1 MTTSQLY
8 RNART
13 GFYTDLTVDTTPV
26 GAIVPNLKTGT
37 NSLDHN
43 FVKFGA
49 TTFPALTETT
59 GNAYAVKDNP
69 AYTHEGY
76 LYCNGDEFNIGDFPG
91 LFELIGNKYGGRA
104 SSGIDVTN
112 GGSGYTTLPLVG
124 ITAPGGGQGVQ
135 ATAGAVVENGVIVRV
150 DVVNPGAGYSSPPT
164 IQFTGGNG
172 SGATAVA
179 RINTVD
185 GSIEG
190 INTNNVMDYWGD
202 PYLGTFKVPDLR
214 TRKIVGN
221 GPVFGNN
228 SPNVGNSTLGVGTT
242 GGAWYLDK
250 DAQDEYFS
258 LGRIVTTGYE
268 NVVETVECTIIGQQ
282 QIDISM
288 RETKLSG
295 APQHSHTVYHTVPG
309 FNSYQAEAGGDRYLQ
324 DYREGRGRL
333 ARWYPTGGI
342 VFTHKH
348 GLLRSPITDNTVA
361 TYDVFDAF
369 GGAGGVGSLKDPTA
383 SANEQFYMASGAQ
396 GAGSY
401 IFQTYI
407 PDPVMKQFTG
417 SSNIGGRTVNTG
429 GTPVYDYSD
438 EWTYSSPGSY
448 SINLGNIS
456 GTPDRLIYTVVG
468 GGGSGAAGNVAG
480 NDGGN
485 SSIVVGSDLN
495 LVSAGGGGGGASNGQ
510 QGGQGGAGG
519 TATQSGSVSATGN
532 QDGQDGGAGAN
543 GQTSDGWPIADFPN
557 DPGGGGTAGVFGDYG
572 NGTAGINLR
581 VGGQSGTYTETLNT
595 DGTFNTQGITNPS
608 AVQFTVRG
616 GNGGTARGNRVGY
629 QGAVMVI
636 DMIESQLSSFGTGGW
651 NVKVGSAGGTGG
663 VGNNP
668 GVGGTNSMGANGG
681 TGGTGHNDADGGGGG
696 AAGMVMRGTQI
707 LGGAAGGGGGGGD
720 GYDGG
725 AGQNGQ
731 GPPSGYSQPDGT
743 TQPIGPGAGGNGGN
757 YGCIGGGGGA
767 GGAGVARNGISFG
780 GQGNGGASG
789 GPGGGPGADGGHG
802 GGSGG
807 VSGVSSYRSDWFSLN
822 SFSHSHNGTGG
833 VTLSVTYNNDYWT
846 AGGGGGGSGG
856 NWGGS
861 IQWTNLNN
869 PSSVSVTV
877 GSGGAGVSPGGQTT
891 GSTSSGDGGYVK
903 IGLGKIVGYT
913 GGSTGTS
920 TGDIIASGS
929 QSNTVWDVNIVGNGT
944 GTGTAGNFKL
954 PTTQVPDVY
963 IVGGGATT
971 AATASVTVA
980 SNKVTAINLDS
991 AGGGYTEIPYI
1002 YVMNGAGGGTK
1013 VTSTVDDAAGV
1024 VDQLFLTANSSSQ
1037 YTNYVKFGGLSGTT
1051 GTRYITLN
1059 PVDTTNCN
1067 YFSIKACRG
1076 NGVNGGNVPEEVLR
1090 VYYQPADS
1098 TSWTLIDTIIT
1109 PNSVRTDPIIGD
1121 VPVLSQAWDGASGA
1135 TKWYT
1140 YSVAMPIDAKAVGTK
1155 IKIEQPRATP
1165 SAANDNDADSDHYG
1179 ICEFIYWNEKVS
1191 GLVFVPTAGKISK
1204 PGVDSLSYT
1213 VQGETGPGIT
1223 YSSGLGA
1230 SEATLTLKSTT
1241 KIEPQA
1247 TIDPDIDV
1255 PLLHPYIL
1263 CKYLIK
1269 AF

>member
-1 MTTSQLY
+1 MTSTQLY
-8 RNART
+8 RNARQ

-37 NSLDHN
+37 NSYDYN

-49 TTFPALTETT
+49 TTFPGLTETT
-59 GNAYAVKDNP
+59 GNAYSVKDDP
-69 AYTHEGY
+69 AYTHQGY
-76 LYCNGDEFNIGDFPG
+76 LYCDGAEYNIGDFPG

-104 SSGIDVTN
+104 SSGIDITN
-112 GGSGYTTLPLVG
+112 GGSGYTSNPNVAIAAAPAGG
-124 ITAPGGGQGVQ
+124 ID
-135 ATAGAVVENGVIVRV
+135 ATASATVENGKVVRV
-150 DVVNPGAGYSSPPT
+150 DVINPGQGYVTAPAIT
-164 IQFTGGNG
+164 FTGGGG
-172 SGATAVA
+172 SGVVAEA
-179 RINTVD
+179 RITSDD

-190 INTNNVMDYWGD
+190 INNSNVMEWWGD
-202 PYLGTFKVPDLR
+202 PNLGTFKVPDLR

-250 DAQDEYFS
+250 DQQDEYFS

-282 QIDISM
+282 QIDITM

-369 GGAGGVGSLKDPTA
+369 GGAGGIGSLKDPTA
-383 SANEQFYMASGAQ
+383 AANEQFYMASGAQ

-401 IFQTYI
+401 VFQTYI

-456 GTPDRLIYTVVG
+456 GTPDRLIYTVTG

-495 LVSAGGGGGGASNGQ
+495 MVAAGGGGGGASNGQ
-510 QGGQGGAGG
+510 QGGDGGDGG
-519 TATQSGSVSATGN
+519 SATQSGSVSATGN
-532 QDGQDGGAGAN
+532 TDGQDGGAGAN
-543 GQTSDGWPIADFPN
+543 GQTSDGWPVADYPN
-557 DPGGGGTAGVFGDYG
+557 DPNGGGTAGVWGENQPG
-572 NGTAGINLR
+572 NGTVGINLL
-581 VGGQSGTYTETLNT
+581 VGGQSGTYTETLNS

-616 GNGGTARGNRVGY
+616 GDGGDAGRGGY
-629 QGAVMVI
+629 TGYPGATMVI
-636 DMIESQLSSFGTGGW
+636 DMISSQLSSFSTGGW
-651 NVKVGSAGGTGG
+651 NVKFGGAASGRNGGS
-663 VGNNP
+663 
-668 GVGGTNSMGANGG
+668 NSMGANGG
-681 TGGTGHNDADGGGGG
+681 YGGEGHQEADGGGGG
-696 AAGMVMRGTQI
+696 AAGMIMRGTQI
-707 LGGAAGGGGGGGD
+707 LGGAGGGGGAGAS

-725 AGQNGQ
+725 AGVNGG

-743 TQPIGPGAGGNGGN
+743 TQALGPGAGGVGGH

-767 GGAGVARNGISFG
+767 GGAGVARNGVSFG

-789 GPGGGPGADGGHG
+789 GPGGAPGGDGGHQG
-802 GGSGG
+802 GGAGL
-807 VSGVSSYRSDWFSLN
+807 SGVSSYRTDWFSLN
-822 SFSHSHNGTGG
+822 SFSHSNTGG
-833 VTLSVTYNNDYWT
+833 GGVSLSVTYNNDYWT

-856 NWGGS
+856 IWGGS
-861 IQWTNLNN
+861 IQWSSLNN
-869 PSSVSVTV
+869 PGSVSVTV
-877 GSGGAGVSPGGQTT
+877 GGGGAGVSPGGQTT
-891 GSTSSGDGGYVK
+891 GSTSNGSDGYVK

-920 TGDIIASGS
+920 TGDIVASGS
-929 QSNTVWDVNIVGNGT
+929 QDNTVWDVNIVGNGT
-944 GTGTAGNFKL
+944 GTGSAGNFKL

-963 IVGGGATT
+963 ITGGGATT
-971 AATASVTVA
+971 AAQASVTVA

-991 AGGGYTEIPYI
+991 AGGGYTEIPYV

-1024 VDQLFLTANSSSQ
+1024 VDQLFLAANSSQQ

-1051 GTRYITLN
+1051 GTRFITLN

-1076 NGVNGGNVPEEVLR
+1076 NGVNGGNIPEEVLR
-1090 VYYQPADS
+1090 VYYQAADS
-1098 TSWTLIDTIIT
+1098 TDWTLIDTIIT

-1121 VPVLSQAWDGASGA
+1121 VPVLSQSWDGASGD

-1140 YSVAMPIDAKAVGTK
+1140 YSVSMPTDAKAVGTK

>member
-1 MTTSQLY
+1 MTSTQLY
-8 RNART
+8 RNARQ

-37 NSLDHN
+37 NSYDHN

-49 TTFPALTETT
+49 TTFPGLTETT
-59 GNAYAVKDNP
+59 GNAYSVKDDP
-69 AYTHEGY
+69 AYTHQGY
-76 LYCNGDEFNIGDFPG
+76 LYCDGAEYNIGDFPG

-104 SSGIDVTN
+104 SSGIDITN
-112 GGSGYTTLPLVG
+112 GGSGYTSNPNVAIAAAPAGG
-124 ITAPGGGQGVQ
+124 ID
-135 ATAGAVVENGVIVRV
+135 ATASATVENGKVVRV
-150 DVVNPGAGYSSPPT
+150 DVINPGQGYVTAPAIT
-164 IQFTGGNG
+164 FTGGGG
-172 SGATAVA
+172 SGVVAEA
-179 RINTVD
+179 RITSDD

-190 INTNNVMDYWGD
+190 INNSNVMEWWGD
-202 PYLGTFKVPDLR
+202 PNLGTFKVPDLR

-250 DAQDEYFS
+250 DQQDEYFS

-282 QIDISM
+282 QIDITM

-369 GGAGGVGSLKDPTA
+369 GGAGGIGSLKDPTA
-383 SANEQFYMASGAQ
+383 AANEQFYMASGAQ

-401 IFQTYI
+401 VFQTYI

-456 GTPDRLIYTVVG
+456 GTPDRLIYTVTG

-495 LVSAGGGGGGASNGQ
+495 MVAAGGGGGGASNGQ
-510 QGGQGGAGG
+510 QGGDGGDGG
-519 TATQSGSVSATGN
+519 SATQSGSVSATGN
-532 QDGQDGGAGAN
+532 TDGQDGGAGAN
-543 GQTSDGWPIADFPN
+543 GQTSDGWPVADYPN
-557 DPGGGGTAGVFGDYG
+557 DPNGGGTAGVWGENQPG
-572 NGTAGINLR
+572 NGTVGINLL
-581 VGGQSGTYTETLNT
+581 VGGQSGTYTETLNS

-616 GNGGTARGNRVGY
+616 GDGGDAGRGGY
-629 QGAVMVI
+629 TGYPGATMVI
-636 DMIESQLSSFGTGGW
+636 DMISSQLSSFSTGGW
-651 NVKVGSAGGTGG
+651 NVKFGGAASGRNGGS
-663 VGNNP
+663 
-668 GVGGTNSMGANGG
+668 NSMGANGG
-681 TGGTGHNDADGGGGG
+681 YGGEGHQEADGGGGG
-696 AAGMVMRGTQI
+696 AAGMIMRGTQI
-707 LGGAAGGGGGGGD
+707 LGGAGGGGGAGAS

-725 AGQNGQ
+725 AGVNGG

-743 TQPIGPGAGGNGGN
+743 TQALGPGAGGVGGH

-767 GGAGVARNGISFG
+767 GGAGVARNGVSFG

-789 GPGGGPGADGGHG
+789 GPGGAPGGDGGHQG
-802 GGSGG
+802 GGAGL
-807 VSGVSSYRSDWFSLN
+807 SGVSSYRTDWFSLN
-822 SFSHSHNGTGG
+822 SFSHSNTGG
-833 VTLSVTYNNDYWT
+833 GGVSLSVTYNNDYWT

-856 NWGGS
+856 IWGGS
-861 IQWTNLNN
+861 IQWSSLNN
-869 PSSVSVTV
+869 PGSVSVTV
-877 GSGGAGVSPGGQTT
+877 GGGGAGVSPGGQTT
-891 GSTSSGDGGYVK
+891 GSTSNGSDGYVK

-920 TGDIIASGS
+920 TGDIVASGS
-929 QSNTVWDVNIVGNGT
+929 QDNTVWDVNIVGNGT
-944 GTGTAGNFKL
+944 GTGSAGNFKL

-963 IVGGGATT
+963 ITGGGATT
-971 AATASVTVA
+971 AAQASVTVA

-991 AGGGYTEIPYI
+991 AGGGYTEIPYV

-1024 VDQLFLTANSSSQ
+1024 VDQLFLAANSSQQ

-1051 GTRYITLN
+1051 GTRFITLN

-1076 NGVNGGNVPEEVLR
+1076 NGVNGGNIPEEVLR
-1090 VYYQPADS
+1090 VYYQAADS
-1098 TSWTLIDTIIT
+1098 TDWTLIDTIIT

-1121 VPVLSQAWDGASGA
+1121 VPVLSQSWDGASGD

-1140 YSVAMPIDAKAVGTK
+1140 YSVAMPTDAKAVGTK